1 MKLPHILWISRFHN
15 KKMTDFVYLAAKW
28 NWFRI
33 LSFKLNLSHNIT
45 NMIGLS
51 ICFLMTRPPSPIRNG
66 LYHNIS
72 HWKWRWTQI
81 YVTYPSLFP
90 SSSQVS
96 DSRIGHLASD
106 TWLAMMLFSKP
117 LIFCNVEPV
126 DIPSKYVE
134 KLYNGI
140 ETFFGKG
147 LNITVFGKAK

>member
-1 MKLPHILWISRFHN
+1 MWNYIFIFYGYVPGYPQFYWWNCLISYEPLDSTI

-96 DSRIGHLASD
+96 DSRIGHLVSNDA
-106 TWLAMMLFSKP
+106 LFQA
-117 LIFCNVEPV
+117 I
-126 DIPSKYVE
+126 DI
-134 KLYNGI
+134 L
-140 ETFFGKG
+140 
-147 LNITVFGKAK
+147 

>member
-1 MKLPHILWISRFHN
+1 
-15 KKMTDFVYLAAKW
+15 MTDFVYLAAKW

-33 LSFKLNLSHNIT
+33 LSFTGKSNLSHNIT

-72 HWKWRWTQI
+72 HWKWCWTQI

-96 DSRIGHLASD
+96 DSRIVGFHITTTYKHIAVYCTFYLFWPDFPPSAYIYILQIQSVSQDFFVCMTSD
-106 TWLAMMLFSKP
+106 IDLTLLWYMRDW
-117 LIFCNVEPV
+117 VQY
-126 DIPSKYVE
+126 YVC
-134 KLYNGI
+134 
-140 ETFFGKG
+140 
-147 LNITVFGKAK
+147 A

>member
-1 MKLPHILWISRFHN
+1 MWNYIFIFYGYVPGNPQFYWWNCLISYEPLDSTI

-106 TWLAMMLFSKP
+106 TSWLKSWNSQLASNDALFQA
-117 LIFCNVEPV
+117 I
-126 DIPSKYVE
+126 DI
-134 KLYNGI
+134 L
-140 ETFFGKG
+140 
-147 LNITVFGKAK
+147 